1 MSARHAP
8 ASSARQDDHPAAG
21 QPAARDRPY
30 LAHGMLLS
38 IGAVAWAVSQ
48 VIVGGLNPDDN
59 RFELLTFGIGSA
71 IFQVGLLAFLRVL
84 DRTRALGSGRV
95 ARLVLRVES
104 VLLFLAIAS
113 TTVDALGISD
123 LDQVGWAA
131 LDAFWPLSMVGM
143 FLIGIRVA
151 VAGNWHGPARFWP
164 LVAESWAVM
173 VSPTM
178 AVAGPAAATMVSVV
192 NLLVG
197 YTVLGQLVARRDGVR
212 PR

>member
-1 MSARHAP
+1 MSPRQTHAP
-8 ASSARQDDHPAAG
+8 TPLEVDRSPAD
-21 QPAARDRPY
+21 QPPHHDRPY
-30 LAHGMLLS
+30 VFHGMLLS

-48 VIVGGLNPDDN
+48 VIVGGLNPADD

-71 IFQVGLLAFLRVL
+71 LFQIGLLAFLRVL
-84 DRTRALGSGRV
+84 YRTRALGAGRT
-95 ARLVLRVES
+95 ARDALWVES
-104 VLLFLAIAS
+104 VLVSLAIAS

-123 LDQVGWAA
+123 LDRAGWAA

-173 VSPTM
+173 VIPTM
-178 AVAGPAAATMVSVV
+178 GIAGPAAATMVSVV

-197 YTVLGQLVARRDGVR
+197 YTILGQLVARRDGVR
-212 PR
+212 SR